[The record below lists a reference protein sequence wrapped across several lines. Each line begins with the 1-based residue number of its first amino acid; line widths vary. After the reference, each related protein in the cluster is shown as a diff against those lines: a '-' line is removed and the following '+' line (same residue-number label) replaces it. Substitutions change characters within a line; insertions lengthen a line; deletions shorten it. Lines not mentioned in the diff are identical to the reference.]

1 MKKTLRECRLES
13 ALKVALMH
21 FEALAVLTV
30 PPMQKEDSE
39 AAYGQAIYSAKMC
52 QEALK
57 GNLSNQ
63 GPLAEAARRR
73 QC

>member
-13 ALKVALMH
+13 ALKVALTH

-30 PPMQKEDSE
+30 PPMKKEDSE

-57 GNLSNQ
+57 ATRVTDS
-63 GPLAEAARRR
+63 R
-73 QC
+73 